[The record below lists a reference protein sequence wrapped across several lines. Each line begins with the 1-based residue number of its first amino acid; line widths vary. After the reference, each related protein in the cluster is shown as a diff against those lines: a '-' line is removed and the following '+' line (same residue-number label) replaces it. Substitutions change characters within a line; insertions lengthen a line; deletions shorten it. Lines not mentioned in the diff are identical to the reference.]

1 MLQEAGYFRRHGRA
15 GLMSAELA
23 DQDVPS
29 GPKEKVALVAH
40 TSPSSLRWRLGGF
53 GRRDSRRRVQ

>member
-1 MLQEAGYFRRHGRA
+1 MLQEADYFRQHGRA

-29 GPKEKVALVAH
+29 GPKETVALVAYQPR
-40 TSPSSLRWRLGGF
+40 SPRWRFGGF
-53 GRRDSRRRVQ
+53 WQSRRRVP